1 MFPILFEV
9 PGLGWPVTSFGVL
22 VAAGFLASWRIIAW
36 RFDELG
42 VDQAQADAVLLYCI
56 IGGLLGSKL
65 YYAVDT
71 WLLADDAPFLPG
83 LLSRG
88 GITWYGG
95 LIGGALLAGFA
106 MHRRGVPFLLA
117 SDAVALAAPFGQA
130 LGRVGCFLVGDDWG
144 RRTDL
149 PWGVAFPQGL
159 DPVEWPVHPTQL
171 YEVVWLLPVGLW
183 LLRRRHGS
191 AFLFGEYL
199 ILAAAGRF
207 VIEFFRVN
215 TPVALGLTEAQ
226 WIALLLSALGAG
238 GLIWRG
244 RAARTAS
251 G

>member
-36 RFDELG
+36 RFGELG

-71 WLLADDAPFLPG
+71 WLLTGAPFLPG
-83 LLSRG
+83 LLARG

-106 MHRRGVPFLLA
+106 MHRRGVPFMQA

-171 YEVVWLLPVGLW
+171 YEVAWLLPVGLW
-183 LLRRRHGS
+183 LLRRRRHS

-207 VIEFFRVN
+207 GIEFFRVN

-244 RAARTAS
+244 RAARAGS